1 MSTPKKKQR
10 AKTTQDNPGGGGTA
24 GTGNQNWTKR
34 APQSNAKTEHD
45 QEGSAILT
53 CLSALK
59 YLTADQR
66 GRVITYVSQRF
77 SITGEAGA
85 QEQQTGYQGQ
95 GQQNYPQP
103 MAAAAGAR

>member
-1 MSTPKKKQR
+1 RCHSTDRPRGIPHPPPWWCVAHPKIGHNGRMSTPKKKQR
-10 AKTTQDNPGGGGTA
+10 AKTTQDNPGGGNA

-66 GRVITYVSQRF
+66 GRVI
-77 SITGEAGA
+77 
-85 QEQQTGYQGQ
+85 
-95 GQQNYPQP
+95 
-103 MAAAAGAR
+103 